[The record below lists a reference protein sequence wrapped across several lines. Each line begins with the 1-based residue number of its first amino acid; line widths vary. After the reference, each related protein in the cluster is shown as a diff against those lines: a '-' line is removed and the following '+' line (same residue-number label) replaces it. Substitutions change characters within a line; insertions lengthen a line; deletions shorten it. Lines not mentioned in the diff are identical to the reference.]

1 MTDKLDKIDLELH
14 YDSDCSPEIVT
25 LNQVKEWKLRRM
37 ELRQN
42 IINTITANNVA
53 IPMFHIIITYYERI
67 TDRSKIIKQHR
78 FIKNQ
83 MEELFH
89 RNHRNSPTKSSYF
102 FFCERHKT
110 YLSGS
115 DGNTYYFF
123 NQVKT
128 RNEVLNTITNNVE
141 YDVCDKEVVKGAYH
155 SHILKSDIPD
165 KALMQPNSKVRK
177 LLVEV
182 TGNETIPDSIDYSSL
197 LKLKKSLLEQV
208 CRRSEIVGNSKS
220 SIKIRH
226 TDDENSYDGYY
237 GWKGFIAYGTKK
249 CYNTDMMIDVIDNDN
264 SSIIM
269 RANTKSIEQSSKY
282 TLLPE
287 EEN

>member
-89 RNHRNSPTKSSYF
+89 RNHRNNPTKSSYF

-128 RNEVLNTITNNVE
+128 TNEVLNTITNNVE

-165 KALMQPNSKVRK
+165 KALIQPNSKVRK

-264 SSIIM
+264 SSITI